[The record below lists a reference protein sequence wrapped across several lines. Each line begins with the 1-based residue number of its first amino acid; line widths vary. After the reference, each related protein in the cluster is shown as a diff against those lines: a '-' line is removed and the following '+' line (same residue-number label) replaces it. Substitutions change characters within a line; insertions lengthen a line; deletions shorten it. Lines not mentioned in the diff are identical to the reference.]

1 MDNSL
6 SNQQVTIMVR
16 AVSLLMYVTRNLMNS
31 RDQLAEILHGLLT
44 IFISLNEK
52 DQLTMELNEE
62 VLDVVVQC
70 GEDKDVKI
78 LLLEGL
84 ARQLLAVIG
93 NINMV
98 DWIRKSWVKTL
109 NFLLSGSN
117 YKLRESLGKE
127 LSQDL
132 EQIVDFLY
140 TCGDY
145 DTQSSLVETL
155 LRFTSKAD
163 RSHSAP
169 IWFPNYALVQSLFI
183 RIKDFENDCRIFLN
197 CFNKGLGTNQLVH
210 TFPALTCRVG
220 DQQMFKP
227 SDQKYSQF
235 WVDINLGPGSVGIYH
250 VKENS
255 SSDLWD
261 LVTITHQMV
270 TSAVSSCQAGTTV
283 LTLSLCQSPIS
294 PLPAGE
300 AVIVFTPDSKL
311 SQTLLQLFPKLT
323 DTTPPPAPAVKPAKC
338 SRAGGQLLLQKISGG
353 PKAIPAVMPTLVLL
367 SVADLSSSSQASL
380 PCGQTGS
387 RMSTAEMPVLMDS
400 KARQAANKAVS
411 VKLAVRKQPV
421 GDEDVNNVVPDTS
434 KRDIAIEKADESKIE
449 KGQKVK
455 KLTEKAYNKVEDE
468 ARVNGSE

>member
-31 RDQLAEILHGLLT
+31 RDQLAEILYGLLT

-70 GEDKDVKI
+70 GEDKEVKI

-109 NFLLSGSN
+109 NFLLSGSD

-127 LSQDL
+127 FSQDL

-163 RSHSAP
+163 RSQSAP

-197 CFNKGLGTNQLVH
+197 CFNKGLGTNQLVY

-220 DQQMFKP
+220 DQLMFKP
-227 SDQKYSQF
+227 PDQKYSQF

-250 VKENS
+250 VKKNS

-261 LVTITHQMV
+261 LVTITHEMV
-270 TSAVSSCQAGTTV
+270 TSAVTSCQAGTTV
-283 LTLSLCQSPIS
+283 LTLSLCQSPLS
-294 PLPAGE
+294 PIPASE
-300 AVIVFTPDSKL
+300 AVIVFTTDSKL
-311 SQTLLQLFPKLT
+311 SRTLLHRTLK
-323 DTTPPPAPAVKPAKC
+323 
-338 SRAGGQLLLQKISGG
+338 KIHFVQAE
-353 PKAIPAVMPTLVLL
+353 KKDKEEKKVL
-367 SVADLSSSSQASL
+367 
-380 PCGQTGS
+380 
-387 RMSTAEMPVLMDS
+387 
-400 KARQAANKAVS
+400 
-411 VKLAVRKQPV
+411 
-421 GDEDVNNVVPDTS
+421 
-434 KRDIAIEKADESKIE
+434 
-449 KGQKVK
+449 
-455 KLTEKAYNKVEDE
+455 DE
-468 ARVNGSE
+468 ARDKAGSLRKLKVKAEKKARAKAREVGMKAEQEAKIKSEEVESKG